1 MILFNIEPKLNT
13 MWTDIKYN
21 LSVYS
26 ISMTLGLF
34 VGLIFWRQKDKQ
46 PYKPLYPYLSNESIL
61 AVFFFP

>member
-1 MILFNIEPKLNT
+1 MRLFNVEPKLNT

-34 VGLIFWRQKDKQ
+34 VGLIFWGQKDKQ
-46 PYKPLYPYLSNESIL
+46 PYKTIVS
-61 AVFFFP
+61 VF